1 MLKPAVVSSLVTGA
15 SSPKTGVSSPTSRL
29 GVGVGSGRGCCVGV
43 IVNAGGVGV
52 IIEDDEGGVIDGN
65 GLGTIIGEGG
75 ANTINGDGWG
85 VVTVDGNGVSGI
97 VANAGT
103 GTTVCKGRDDI
114 DGVVGTSI
122 VAGPGAAGECAI
134 DG

>member
-1 MLKPAVVSSLVTGA
+1 MLKPAGVSSLVTGA

-65 GLGTIIGEGG
+65 GLGTIIG
-75 ANTINGDGWG
+75 DGWG

-103 GTTVCKGRDDI
+103 GTMVCKGRDDV

-122 VAGPGAAGECAI
+122 VAGPGATGECAI
-134 DG
+134 GG